1 MSTFLHQDF
10 SDPNIVNVCSQK
22 ASAGGF
28 SLFGVEAGGQCFSGA
43 NAEVTIR
50 KHGKAPYG
58 DCTNGAGANFRMSV
72 YKFGKLC
79 FSFQD
84 MNTSDCVGFFSV
96 ILSCKCSQD

>member
-22 ASAGGF
+22 ASARGF

-43 NAEVTIR
+43 NAGVTIR
-50 KHGKAPYG
+50 KHGQAPDG

-72 YKFGKLC
+72 YKFGKLS

-96 ILSCKCSQD
+96 LLSCKCSQD